1 MKSQTRAFQV
11 SFLFHGLLIVAAL
24 VLSTHFGAVPKRLV
38 LDFQILKPEP
48 VREKKES
55 PFPRPVPMK
64 KMVQTLQNPALEEK
78 ETPKPQEEK
87 PAPAPPAEILPLV
100 KLSETTQTGG
110 PSLGLGMIP
119 QTKPLKEGVAGSPGG
134 VAGGTIGG
142 SPGGTG
148 KGTPDKGFEEAKARY
163 LKEHFTYI
171 RDKILQN
178 ISYPTPARR
187 LGWQGKVLV
196 SFVITSDGS
205 VKEMRIKQSS
215 GFDLLDNNALETI
228 QKSAPFPQPPLEAQL
243 VIPIL
248 YRLD

>member
-11 SFLFHGLLIVAAL
+11 SFLFHSLLIGAAL
-24 VLSTHFGAVPKRLV
+24 ILNTHFGAVPKRLV

-48 VREKKES
+48 VREKKGS
-55 PFPRPVPMK
+55 PSPRPVPMK
-64 KMVQTLQNPALEEK
+64 KMVQTLQNPALEKK
-78 ETPKPQEEK
+78 ETPKPVEEK
-87 PAPAPPAEILPLV
+87 PAPASPAEILPLV
-100 KLSETTQTGG
+100 KLPETTQTGG
-110 PSLGLGMIP
+110 PSLGLGMISK
-119 QTKPLKEGVAGSPGG
+119 TKTLKEGVAGSPGE
-134 VAGGTIGG
+134 AGGSKEG

-148 KGTPDKGFEEAKARY
+148 REHPAKEKEEAKTRY

-178 ISYPTPARR
+178 VSYPIQARR

-196 SFVITSDGS
+196 SFVITTDGS
-205 VKEMRIKQSS
+205 VKEMRISQSS